1 LRNCKSGKEFDVIM
15 KTLIYD
21 LNLEELSE
29 KIVAFGEKKYR
40 AQQIFDAIYP
50 FCKIN
55 SFSEIKNIPKTLQEK
70 LDEEFVLKPAEIVK
84 TLVSQIDNSVK
95 FALKMQD
102 EEIIECVILS
112 ARDRKTLCVSS
123 QIGCGLGCV
132 FCETGK
138 MGFKRNLSAGEIIFQ
153 LITANNFLQKTG
165 EKITNIVFMGM
176 GEALSNF
183 ENFEKAYSAI
193 TDQKI
198 FGIGTRK
205 ITVSTAGVVWSIRKL
220 ITKKIPIDLAISL
233 NASSDAERNEIM
245 PINKKY
251 PISSL
256 IEAAKVYA
264 DSSDRVVMFEYV
276 LIDGKND
283 SDDSAT
289 RLANL
294 LKNVPCKLNVIPLND
309 CTSDLK
315 CSNEERITAFTKI
328 IHDAG
333 IRVLVRRSGGRDIGG
348 ACGQLAGGL

>member
-1 LRNCKSGKEFDVIM
+1 M
-15 KTLIYD
+15 KQNIYN

-29 KIVAFGEKKYR
+29 KIVEFGEKKYR

-55 SFSEIKNIPKTLQEK
+55 SFDEIKNIPKNLQEK

-84 TLVSQIDNSVK
+84 TLVSNVDNSVK
-95 FALKMQD
+95 FALKLLD
-102 EEIIECVILS
+102 GEIIECVILS
-112 ARDRKTLCVSS
+112 ARERKTLCVSS
-123 QIGCGLGCV
+123 QVGCALGCV

-138 MGFKRNLSAGEIIFQ
+138 MGFKRNLSSGEIIFQ
-153 LITANNFLQKTG
+153 LITANNFLQKTN

-183 ENFEKAYSAI
+183 ENFEKAYLAMI
-193 TDQKI
+193 EQKI
-198 FGIGTRK
+198 FGISTRK

-220 ITKKIPIDLAISL
+220 ITKKIPVDLAISL
-233 NASSDAERNEIM
+233 NASSASERNEIM

-251 PISSL
+251 PI
-256 IEAAKVYA
+256 AALLEVAKEYA
-264 DSSDRVVMFEYV
+264 RTSDRIVFFEYV
-276 LIDGKND
+276 LVAGKND
-283 SDDSAT
+283 SDESAN
-289 RLANL
+289 RLAKM
-294 LKNVPCKLNVIPLND
+294 LKDVPCKLNVIPLND

-315 CSNEERITAFTKI
+315 CSDEERITAFTKI

-348 ACGQLAGGL
+348 ACGQLSNLKFEM